1 MKEPITTKEDL
12 PDPLIEIWRS
22 IIVGKQKSWVLF
34 KHGTCV
40 IFMEPAADLS
50 AQALALMREW
60 GPVQV
65 GSSAGDFNVIDAVQ
79 APGWVVTSHH
89 NDIMTYVGP
98 DEVDQPDPD
107 YLYVGLFGREK
118 RDRDAH
124 ELEIIHVEDKRAGQG
139 DRE

>member
-1 MKEPITTKEDL
+1 MECCVTTDSKSFN
-12 PDPLIEIWRS
+12 PLIEFWRT
-22 IIVGKQKSWVLF
+22 IIIGEQKSWVLF

-40 IFMEPAADLS
+40 ILMEPAADLS
-50 AQALALMREW
+50 AQALVLMREW

-65 GSSAGDFNVIDAVQ
+65 GTSAGDFNVIDPVH

-98 DEVDQPDPD
+98 DEMGQPNPGD
-107 YLYVGLFGREK
+107 LFVGLFGREK

-124 ELEIIHVEDKRAGQG
+124 ELEIIHVEEKR
-139 DRE
+139 

>member
-1 MKEPITTKEDL
+1 MECCVTTDSKSFN
-12 PDPLIEIWRS
+12 PLIEFWRT
-22 IIVGKQKSWVLF
+22 IIIGEQKSWVLF

-40 IFMEPAADLS
+40 ILREPAADLS
-50 AQALALMREW
+50 AQALVLMREW

-65 GSSAGDFNVIDAVQ
+65 GTSAGDFNVIDPVH

-98 DEVDQPDPD
+98 DEMGQPNPGD
-107 YLYVGLFGREK
+107 LFVGLFGREK

-124 ELEIIHVEDKRAGQG
+124 ELEIIHVEEKR
-139 DRE
+139 